1 MSNRHWIR
9 KNQMSTED
17 ERRVRAAED
26 AAAWLIHMESS
37 AMSDEERAKFADWIR
52 ESPMHVAEMLRAGL
66 IHQALT
72 NYARRGLIEPI
83 DKASVPNVT
92 ELTPPKNHRRSG
104 AGLLSPGRWVPLT
117 ASLVCI
123 AVIAGLLLSRSAP
136 ISVSTQAGER
146 RELSLPDGSAMTIA
160 PNSRLLIA
168 FSRSDRLILLERG
181 QVLFRVAKDPKRPF
195 VVDTG
200 GARTRDV
207 GTTFSVERGQE
218 GIVVTVVD
226 GRVDVRPEN
235 AGNHFD
241 VQGEGRTPS
250 VSLGQDEQ
258 VTISGAG
265 MAEPVRKVSSRN
277 EVSWAQGQLVF
288 DNTRVSDIAQRF
300 NQYNSIQ
307 IRVTDP
313 SLATRLITGVFRED
327 DPRSFAEFL
336 QSEAGAAVHLSS
348 NGEIVI
354 GASNSKILDS
364 SAPQTTR

>member
-1 MSNRHWIR
+1 MPHCGRHWVTACERVVSNRHWACKIH
-9 KNQMSTED
+9 MSTED
-17 ERRVRAAED
+17 ERRTRAAED
-26 AAAWLIHMESS
+26 AATWLIQMESG

-52 ESPMHVAEMLRAGL
+52 ESPMHVAEMLRAGV

-72 NYARRGLIEPI
+72 SFARRGLIEPI

-92 ELTPPKNHRRSG
+92 ELTPPRNHRLSG
-104 AGLLSPGRWVPLT
+104 AGFRSPGRWVALT

-123 AVIAGLLLSRSAP
+123 AVITGLLLSRSAP

-200 GARTRDV
+200 GARTHDI

-218 GIVVTVVD
+218 GTVVTVIE

-241 VQGEGRTPS
+241 MQGGELQASRS
-250 VSLGQDEQ
+250 
-258 VTISGAG
+258 AG
-265 MAEPVRKVSSRN
+265 MSKSPFLALE
-277 EVSWAQGQLVF
+277 WQLPCA
-288 DNTRVSDIAQRF
+288 R
-300 NQYNSIQ
+300 
-307 IRVTDP
+307 
-313 SLATRLITGVFRED
+313 
-327 DPRSFAEFL
+327 
-336 QSEAGAAVHLSS
+336 
-348 NGEIVI
+348 
-354 GASNSKILDS
+354 
-364 SAPQTTR
+364 

>member
-1 MSNRHWIR
+1 
-9 KNQMSTED
+9 MSTED
-17 ERRVRAAED
+17 ERRARAAED
-26 AAAWLIHMESS
+26 AATWLIHMESS
-37 AMSDEERAKFADWIR
+37 AMSDKERAKFADWIR

-72 NYARRGLIEPI
+72 NFARRGLIEPI

-92 ELTPPKNHRRSG
+92 ELTPPKNHRLSG
-104 AGLLSPGRWVPLT
+104 AGFRSPGRWVALT

-146 RELSLPDGSAMTIA
+146 RELSLPDGSAITIA

-168 FSRSDRLILLERG
+168 FSSSDRLILLERG

-200 GARTRDV
+200 GARTRDI
-207 GTTFSVERGQE
+207 GTTFSVERGQD
-218 GIVVTVVD
+218 GTVVTVIE

-235 AGNHFD
+235 ARNHFD
-241 VQGEGRTPS
+241 VQGGGRAPS
-250 VSLGQDEQ
+250 VSLGRDEQ

-265 MAEPVRKVSSRN
+265 MAAPVRKVSSRN
-277 EVSWAQGQLVF
+277 EASWAQGQLVF
-288 DNTRVSDIAQRF
+288 DNSKVSDIVQRF

-313 SLATRLITGVFRED
+313 SLATRLITGVFSED

-364 SAPQTTR
+364 SAPQTTH